1 MASPKPDR
9 RPPHQKKTGEHGE
22 THWTASLHVFVLV
35 GFAVAQPRFDLLARQ
50 AEFFAFRQAASGD
63 IAALVVILSDRAPC
77 IASGLRVGSVS
88 EREEPDEEAASVFG
102 SPDQWAIARAAG
114 GDGDG

>member
-9 RPPHQKKTGEHGE
+9 RPPHQKKTGEHGA

-63 IAALVVILSDRAPC
+63 IAALVVILSVLLPLGV
-77 IASGLRVGSVS
+77 ISVEGIIGLFSRRLRRWVHGAILALGVIVFSRGVS
-88 EREEPDEEAASVFG
+88 TA
-102 SPDQWAIARAAG
+102 
-114 GDGDG
+114 